1 MFRVAS
7 SSGLSELQARLHYA
21 FRDQSLLR
29 QALTH
34 RSYSA
39 RNNERLEFIGD
50 SVLNLAVASLLYA
63 DGQASE
69 GHLSYLRASLVREE
83 TLVEL
88 AQDLGLGQCLLLGEG
103 EQRSGG
109 GTRASILADA
119 LEAIVGA
126 VYLDGGFMQAQ
137 ALAERLYRPRLD
149 TLDMQASAKDPK
161 TRLQEILQG
170 RKLKVPTYHVVT
182 TSGPAHQQQFEVQC
196 DVAELGLRTL
206 GEGASRRAAEQQAA
220 ERMLPLLKAAP
231 ASAGKPA
238 PKGRASQEPRT

>member
-1 MFRVAS
+1 MTRLS
-7 SSGLSELQARLHYA
+7 SLSDLQARLHYA

-34 RSYSA
+34 RSYGA

-63 DGQASE
+63 HGQASE

-88 AQDLGLGQCLLLGEG
+88 AQDLNLGQCLLLGEG

-109 GTRASILADA
+109 GARASILADA

-126 VYLDGGFMQAQ
+126 VYLDGGFVAAQ
-137 ALAERLYRPRLD
+137 GLAERLYRPRME

-161 TRLQEILQG
+161 TRLQELLQG
-170 RKLKVPTYHVVT
+170 RKFKVPTYHVVG
-182 TSGPAHQQQFEVQC
+182 TSGPAHQQQFQVQC
-196 DVAELGLRTL
+196 DVAELSLQTL

-220 ERMLPLLKAAP
+220 ERMLPLLQATP
-231 ASAGKPA
+231 LSAGKPA
-238 PKGRASQEPRT
+238 HKGRSSQEPRT